1 MRINA
6 ADRIDGNGRVRS
18 DALEEIKGARLYTRL
33 ALGGE
38 DVASDAEISS
48 LSFDVLG
55 LIDPMHRYA
64 HLLKLA
70 REIRVALEFIVAHL
84 DRGKTLCCCEVNEG
98 VHGDATALIG
108 HE

>member
-1 MRINA
+1 MA
-6 ADRIDGNGRVRS
+6 RVRS
-18 DALEEIKGARLYTRL
+18 DAPEEIKAARLYTRL

-48 LSFDVLG
+48 LPFDVLG

-70 REIRVALEFIVAHL
+70 REIGVALEFIVAHL
-84 DRGKTLCCCEVNEG
+84 DRGKALCCCEVDEG
-98 VHGDATALIG
+98 IHRDATALIG